1 MAQLKPIP
9 AIHGLGSRI
18 RLIARAI
25 ASDPSPEID
34 WIIGSECPCGHR
46 DVFPHGVPGVILSD
60 SPQGNRMGFLWRTQV
75 DEAKLPEAI
84 SRIFAAMELPD
95 VEQSEL
101 GILFRGHFWRG
112 LTPDEFAP
120 AILSAVAETSGPVA
134 TLCDSRRAEIL
145 ATIGPRAISQ
155 ESAEPAFD
163 LDRKPEDVRLFLF
176 EWWRLLNCRRVV
188 SNFAG
193 TSLLWPIEW
202 LG

>member
-1 MAQLKPIP
+1 M
-9 AIHGLGSRI
+9 
-18 RLIARAI
+18 IARAI
-25 ASDPSPEID
+25 ASDPAPEID
-34 WIIGSECPCGHR
+34 WIIGPECPCGHR
-46 DVFPHGVPGVILSD
+46 EVFPSGIPGVILSD
-60 SPQGNRMGFLWRTQV
+60 SPHGNRRGFLWMT
-75 DEAKLPEAI
+75 PEPPNPDYSTI
-84 SRIFAAMELPD
+84 THRIFAAMELPA
-95 VEQSEL
+95 VERSEL
-101 GILFRGHFWRG
+101 GILFRGHSWQG

-145 ATIGPRAISQ
+145 ATIGARAIPQ
-155 ESAEPAFD
+155 ESAEPDFD

-193 TSLLWPIEW
+193 TSLLWPMER

>member
-9 AIHGLGSRI
+9 AIHGIGSRV

-25 ASDPSPEID
+25 ASDPFPEID
-34 WIIGSECPCGHR
+34 WAIGPECPCGHR
-46 DVFPHGVPGVILSD
+46 EVFPNGIPGVILSD
-60 SPQGNRMGFLWRTQV
+60 SPQGDRIGFLWRTSA
-75 DEAKLPEAI
+75 DDGKFPEAI
-84 SRIFAAMELPD
+84 QRIFSSMELPA
-95 VEQSEL
+95 VERLDL
-101 GILFRGHFWRG
+101 GILFRGHFWKG
-112 LTPDEFAP
+112 LTPTEFAP
-120 AILSAVAETSGPVA
+120 AIESAMLETAGPVA
-134 TLCDSRRAEIL
+134 TICDSRRAEIF
-145 ATIGPRAISQ
+145 ATIGPRAIPQ

-193 TSLLWPIEW
+193 TSLLWPMKW